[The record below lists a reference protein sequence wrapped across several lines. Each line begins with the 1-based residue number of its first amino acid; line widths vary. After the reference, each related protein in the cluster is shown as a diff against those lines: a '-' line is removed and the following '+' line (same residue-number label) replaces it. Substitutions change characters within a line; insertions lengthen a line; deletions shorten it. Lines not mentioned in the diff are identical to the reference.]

1 MTLVR
6 SKFIARSSSSKLTSS
21 SISRAIAISFSSFAS
36 SFARIAL
43 LKLASSIWPNFK
55 KIDLNL
61 SFKIS
66 LLSFLSSKAFF
77 VPPFLLQVL
86 NIKSIVSFTSSSK
99 FLFFYFAHIR
109 FLQCKQM
116 NKVSSWYKLI
126 SKIFYD

>member
-66 LLSFLSSKAFF
+66 LLSFLSYKAFF
-77 VPPFLLQVL
+77 VPPFLL
-86 NIKSIVSFTSSSK
+86 
-99 FLFFYFAHIR
+99 
-109 FLQCKQM
+109 
-116 NKVSSWYKLI
+116 
-126 SKIFYD
+126 

>member
-6 SKFIARSSSSKLTSS
+6 SKFIARSSSSKLTSL

-61 SFKIS
+61 SFKIY

-77 VPPFLLQVL
+77 VPPFLLHVL

-99 FLFFYFAHIR
+99 FFVFSLCIQTPFTA
-109 FLQCKQM
+109 
-116 NKVSSWYKLI
+116 NKFEARQTLSALLLRN
-126 SKIFYD
+126 